1 VLLRIL
7 WLTGRDRQP
16 EGDDGP
22 EHLFGGRAAQLSQPG
37 QVCRGDCSATQ
48 MLFRHLLDPM
58 RPPLDCRWRAQALS
72 TLLKR

>member
-1 VLLRIL
+1 
-7 WLTGRDRQP
+7 
-16 EGDDGP
+16 
-22 EHLFGGRAAQLSQPG
+22 LSQPG